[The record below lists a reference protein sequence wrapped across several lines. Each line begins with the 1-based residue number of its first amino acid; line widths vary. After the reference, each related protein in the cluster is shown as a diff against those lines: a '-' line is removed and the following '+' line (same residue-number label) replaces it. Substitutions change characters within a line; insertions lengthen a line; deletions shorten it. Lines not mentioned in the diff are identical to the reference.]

1 MRDEEDGVVVAR
13 RKKKLAAAGR
23 RSGELNEAEP
33 KVSSGSAQ
41 LETTFLSF
49 SFEDLPPNHAKM
61 KTVAAYLLVR
71 SPEAIFKRC
80 KIVISPGAWRCHR
93 GDSCPEE
100 PGAGPG
106 KGGRRRRSR
115 VGGGGCSSSSFDRGV
130 LFSRSLSCLPSSLS
144 ASLALEFTSTTIPQA
159 QLGGNAS
166 PKAADIEKILSS
178 GECEFSVFLIP
189 SASARV
195 GRSSR
200 QG

>member
-1 MRDEEDGVVVAR
+1 MSPAEKKTR
-13 RKKKLAAAGR
+13 RGGASKWRTERGR
-23 RSGELNEAEP
+23 AQGLLGA
-33 KVSSGSAQ
+33 AQ

-115 VGGGGCSSSSFDRGV
+115 VGGGGCSSSSFGRGV

-144 ASLALEFTSTTIPQA
+144 ASLALEFTSPTIPQA